1 MRLINKIDAAI
12 NMLNYRIK
20 KIEMNQYSQ
29 KPYQS
34 FDRGYDAGYKNALEC
49 YVRELEELKN
59 MMLNICLIQF
69 GDDDDV

>member
-1 MRLINKIDAAI
+1 MQLINKIDATI
-12 NMLNYRIK
+12 NMFNYRIK

-29 KPYQS
+29 KPYES

-49 YVRELEELKN
+49 SVRELQELKN
-59 MMLNICLIQF
+59 MMLNISLIQF